1 MRFAPGTSKE
11 KAKTKNSKAFLKKK
25 ADQVA
30 GRDRAKP
37 PVKKEEE
44 GVTKKVVEAKAPAKV
59 KKEAVLADARK
70 KIGASEE
77 KRADFKKRSAETRAK
92 REEKRKATKESGA
105 PANTNPAQAP
115 AATPATSPIR
125 RPNRSVMVQRVNQQM
140 ANTGATREEAR
151 GQVVAR
157 RDARQQ
163 QLEKIQSEQGVGRRQ
178 ARGIMKYGNKTAVV
192 PEGGGPAVANYQL
205 AKRVVQMAKNKGL
218 SREEAAKVI
227 SGRRDARKAAN
238 SPTTPAV

>member
-11 KAKTKNSKAFLKKK
+11 KAKTAKERVKKAKTENSKAFLKKK

-163 QLEKIQSEQGVGRRQ
+163 QRQ
-178 ARGIMKYGNKTAVV
+178 AGGMMKYGNKTAVV
-192 PEGGGPAVANYQL
+192 PEGGGPAVPNYQS

-218 SREEAAKVI
+218 SR

>member
-1 MRFAPGTSKE
+1 MRQQGMHTG
-11 KAKTKNSKAFLKKK
+11 K
-25 ADQVA
+25 ADT
-30 GRDRAKP
+30 
-37 PVKKEEE
+37 ENSN
-44 GVTKKVVEAKAPAKV
+44 TKKIIEAKAPVKD
-59 KKEAVLADARK
+59 KKEAVLAEARK

-92 REEKRKATKESGA
+92 REEKRKAAKESGA
-105 PANTNPAQAP
+105 SANTNPAQAP
-115 AATPATSPIR
+115 ATTPATSPIR
-125 RPNRSVMVQRVNQQM
+125 RADLDPNRSVMVQRVNQQM

-163 QLEKIQSEQGVGRRQ
+163 QLEKIQSEQGVGQRQ

-192 PEGGGPAVANYQL
+192 PESGGPAVANYQL